1 MRLISAGIGLG
12 LCIASGC
19 GLRSDPLFLADTDVG
34 SSATDATDTDDSG
47 AASGSSDEGGEFPPP
62 VEGRAG
68 SCTNPIELPTTDSS
82 AMGELRGPGLY
93 TTECG
98 AAEGLEDVYAFTP
111 VGATDVTI
119 TFDSTQTN
127 FAPIVRVTENAC
139 GEEATVLRQCTD
151 QWAGD
156 DSRHFLAFGNR
167 SYYIAVDS
175 SGGGGT
181 YAFDVSLEPV
191 PLLEC
196 DIHPETITQTPGS
209 RFLWENE
216 FPGGQG
222 TADSQCGGVGQENF
236 FPLEIFSPGLVSVT
250 ASAIGAY
257 RPLISV
263 RTNCSALT
271 ESECMSDQL
280 LGTPGFAFLE
290 VFLEPGSYFLS
301 IDSLTLDA
309 GGYALEVAFD

>member
-1 MRLISAGIGLG
+1 MRLISAGVGLG

-19 GLRSDPLFLADTDVG
+19 GLRSDPLFIADTDVG
-34 SSATDATDTDDSG
+34 SSATDTMDSDDAADGSESSGDSG
-47 AASGSSDEGGEFPPP
+47 DFPAP

-98 AAEGLEDVYAFTP
+98 AADGLEDVYLFMPAT
-111 VGATDVTI
+111 ATDVTL
-119 TFDSTQTN
+119 TFDPGQTD
-127 FAPIVRVTENAC
+127 FAPIVRVTEFGC
-139 GEEATVLRQCTD
+139 GEDATVLRQCTD
-151 QWAGD
+151 QWAGG
-156 DSRHFLAFGNR
+156 DSRHFLATGNR
-167 SYYIAVDS
+167 PYYISVDS
-175 SGGGGT
+175 SGGGGN

-191 PLLEC
+191 PLQEC
-196 DIHPETITQTPGS
+196 EVHPETITQAIGS
-209 RFLWENE
+209 QFLWENE
-216 FPGGQG
+216 FAGGQG
-222 TADSQCGGVGQENF
+222 AADSQCGGVGKENF
-236 FPLEIFSPGLVSVT
+236 FPLEIFQPGLVSVT

-257 RPLISV
+257 RPLISI

-271 ESECMSDQL
+271 ESECISDQL
-280 LGTPGFAFLE
+280 LGTPGFASLS

-301 IDSLTLDA
+301 IDSLTLDE